1 MSAVISS
8 QSSLL
13 STYCFSGLMVSLL
26 FLKQLSK
33 FLLLGICTGCSH
45 LESSSHMQSDGWLHF
60 IQHCSS
66 ITSSKTPS
74 LIVMQKVSLDCLYQ
88 FAITPRAKYLRF
100 DDLNNR
106 SLLSHIFHRSE
117 FPHESHQTKIK
128 ASARVVFLT
137 LQERISSPVSSGF
150 QRLTT
155 FLGLCIFSYHHH
167 TGSLILF
174 SHCLLSYK
182 IVSAFKGSCNY
193 IVCQKH
199 SG

>member
-1 MSAVISS
+1 MPAVISS

-26 FLKQLSK
+26 VLKQLSK
-33 FLLLGICTGCSH
+33 FLPLGICTGCSH

-74 LIVMQKVSLDCLYQ
+74 LQKVSLDCLYQ
-88 FAITPRAKYLRF
+88 FAITPRTKYLRF

-106 SLLSHIFHRSE
+106 NLFSHIFHRSA

-128 ASARVVFLT
+128 ASARVMFLT
-137 LQERISSPVSSGF
+137 LQERISFPVSSGF

-155 FLGLCIFSYHHH
+155 FLGLCVFSYHHH

-174 SHCLLSYK
+174 SHCSM
-182 IVSAFKGSCNY
+182 S
-193 IVCQKH
+193 
-199 SG
+199 